1 VTTYQVQCKVIFML
15 NGSTREQVVL
25 EHGDIVQG
33 ATLGSVSARDLR
45 EYTRME
51 QQHSIF
57 HRNERIVWVQ
67 VYGAVRGLIVGK
79 QCVPSNLT
87 ATVPL

>member
-25 EHGDIVQG
+25 EHGDIVQ
-33 ATLGSVSARDLR
+33 
-45 EYTRME
+45 
-51 QQHSIF
+51 
-57 HRNERIVWVQ
+57 